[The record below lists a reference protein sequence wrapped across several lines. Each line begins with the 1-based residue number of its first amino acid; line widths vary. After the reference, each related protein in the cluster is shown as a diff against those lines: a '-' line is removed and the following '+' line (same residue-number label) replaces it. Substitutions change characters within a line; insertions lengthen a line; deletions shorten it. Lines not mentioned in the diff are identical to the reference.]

1 MGELRIGTRERELAM
16 GALDEHMRA
25 GRLDPHEYAERSA
38 TASTA
43 RLRSELDVLFVDLPA
58 PHPTYPRAAGADTR
72 DPGDPGDP
80 NDLGDPD
87 TPGPG
92 VPGSP
97 PVSAARESGGPREDD
112 LPELVRP
119 VGSVIGRHA
128 GLFSALTPVVVFL
141 VVAASGFRLAWLF
154 LLVPVLLMG
163 IGWLG
168 HRHDNGR

>member
-43 RLRSELDVLFVDLPA
+43 RWRSELDVLFVDLPA
-58 PHPTYPRAAGADTR
+58 PHPTYPTYPSSAGPGGSPDVGVSSDPRGT
-72 DPGDPGDP
+72 DPGVGGPSP
-80 NDLGDPD
+80 EPAA
-87 TPGPG
+87 PEPG
-92 VPGSP
+92 V
-97 PVSAARESGGPREDD
+97 RREDD
-112 LPELVRP
+112 LPELARP

-128 GLFSALTPVVVFL
+128 GLFSALTPVAVFL